1 MNKYK
6 ITAHLFNPFDDA
18 YIDANVKS
26 DYVFISDESNPYDMR
41 VERIKK
47 YPTMYGA
54 VEEYNADMGDSF
66 IDEDADGVY
75 LLEKITK

>member
-6 ITAHLFNPFDDA
+6 ITACLFNPFGDA
-18 YIDANVKS
+18 YIDANVIS

-47 YPTMYGA
+47 YPIDGA
-54 VEEYNADMGDSF
+54 VEEYNADMGYSF